1 MFKWLLFI
9 LITVPLIE
17 LSIIIWAS
25 SYISVWSIIG
35 MIVLTGFIGATL
47 AKQQG
52 IEALR
57 RAQVSMQNGQLPS
70 DLFIDGIAILIGGL
84 ALLMPGF
91 LTDLFGLLLLIP
103 LTRRIFKTWLKAIF
117 QNMINQKHQFIYRRF

>member
-1 MFKWLLFI
+1 MFKWLFFL
-9 LITVPLIE
+9 LVAVPLIE
-17 LSIIIWAS
+17 LGIIIWAS
-25 SYISVWSIIG
+25 SYISGWSIIG
-35 MIVLTGFIGATL
+35 MVILTGFIGATL

-57 RAQVSMQNGQLPS
+57 RAQVSMQNGELPS
-70 DLFIDGIAILIGGL
+70 EIFIDGIAILLGGF

-91 LTDLFGLLLLIP
+91 LTDIFGLFLLVP

-117 QNMINQKHQFIYRRF
+117 QNMIDQNNRIIYRHF

>member
-1 MFKWLLFI
+1 MFRWLFFL

-17 LSIIIWAS
+17 LAIIVWAS
-25 SYISVWSIIG
+25 TYISGWSIIG
-35 MIVLTGFIGATL
+35 MIILTGFIGATL

-57 RAQVSMQNGQLPS
+57 RAQISMRNGDLPS
-70 DLFIDGIAILIGGL
+70 DLFIDGICILIGGI

-91 LTDLFGLLLLIP
+91 LTDLFGLALLIP
-103 LTRRIFKTWLKAIF
+103 LSRRLFKSWLKAIF
-117 QNMINQKHQFIYRRF
+117 QNMINKNHRIIYRRF

>member
-1 MFKWLLFI
+1 MFKWLLFL

-17 LSIIIWAS
+17 LWIIIWAS
-25 SYISVWSIIG
+25 SYISGWSIIG

-52 IEALR
+52 IETLR

-70 DLFIDGIAILIGGL
+70 ELFFDGLAILIGGL
-84 ALLMPGF
+84 ALLLPGF
-91 LTDLFGLLLLIP
+91 LTDLFGLILLIP
-103 LTRRIFKTWLKAIF
+103 LTRRTFKTWLKAIF
-117 QNMINQKHQFIYRRF
+117 QNMINQKHHIIYRRF